1 MEQRLIQ
8 SPQMIQ
14 AMQILQLPA
23 MELEE
28 RIEQELTEN
37 PMLERLEAS
46 AENEPQPATD
56 PAAQEEHAYIESML
70 SELERRSPDRSEMP
84 RTRSNNY
91 DEESDRKQEAL
102 QNTPDEPKN
111 LAESLIEEL
120 AFTELGERGREI
132 AEFVL
137 YSLDERGYL
146 TMSVEDLARDC
157 GVENASVEEVQQALH
172 ELRRLIHP
180 ALGARDLRECLLLQL
195 DAYKL
200 DDELVRQIVD
210 LHLDEVTANRLPRI
224 AKLTGR
230 SIEDVKDA
238 LETLRALEPRPG
250 AQFGGAPATAI
261 LPDVVVERV
270 DGKYEVKV
278 SRDWTPRLTLNPMY
292 RQYLRDARK
301 GDGVQE
307 WVKKRIESARWF
319 IDAVAQRQSTLKRIA
334 ERIFARQKGFLDDG
348 VRALQPLR
356 MQEIA
361 DEVGVHISTV
371 SRAVSG
377 KYAQTPRG
385 SFALK
390 YFFTGG
396 TQREGGEVESQTA
409 IKQRIAEL
417 VAKEDR
423 ANPLSDDQLAALLEQ
438 TEKIKIARRT
448 VTKYRKA
455 LSIPSSSQRK
465 VF

>member
-23 MELEE
+23 LELEE

-37 PMLERLEAS
+37 PLLERVEPTSEPEPAQ
-46 AENEPQPATD
+46 AEGA
-56 PAAQEEHAYIESML
+56 AAQEERAKLESML
-70 SELERRSPDRSEMP
+70 SELERYSPDREQMP
-84 RTRSNNY
+84 RTRSSAY
-91 DEESDRKQEAL
+91 DEESDRKLEAMN
-102 QNTPDEPKN
+102 NTPDEPKN
-111 LAESLIEEL
+111 LAESLLEEL
-120 AFTELGERGREI
+120 AYSELDERGRRI

-146 TMSVEDLARDC
+146 TMAPEELARDC
-157 GVENASVEEVQQALH
+157 GVSDATLDDIELALF
-172 ELRRLIHP
+172 ELRRLVHP
-180 ALGARDLRECLLLQL
+180 ALGARDLRECWLLQL
-195 DAYKL
+195 DAHGYE
-200 DDELVRQIVD
+200 DDLVRRIVEQ
-210 LHLDEVTANRLPRI
+210 HLEDVTANRLPRI
-224 AKLTGR
+224 AKATGQ
-230 SIEDVKDA
+230 SIEAVKEA
-238 LETLRALEPRPG
+238 LDTLRSLDPRPG
-250 AQFGGAPATAI
+250 AKFGGAPATAI
-261 LPDVVVERV
+261 LPDVVVELV
-270 DGKYEVKV
+270 DGKYEVKTT
-278 SRDWTPRLTLNPMY
+278 RDWAPRLTLNPIY

-319 IDAVAQRQSTLKRIA
+319 IDAVAQRQHTLKRIA

-348 VRALQPLR
+348 VRALHPLR

-385 SFALK
+385 SYPLK

-396 TQREGGEVESQTA
+396 TQKDDGEVESQTA

-417 VAKEDR
+417 VAREDR
-423 ANPLSDDQLAALLEQ
+423 SNPLSDDQLAALLEQ
-438 TEKIKIARRT
+438 TDRIRIARRT

>member
-37 PMLERLEAS
+37 PLLERLEAS
-46 AENEPQPATD
+46 AENEPQPTTD
-56 PAAQEEHAYIESML
+56 AAAQEELARTESML
-70 SELERRSPDRSEMP
+70 DELERRSPDRAEMP
-84 RTRSNNY
+84 RTRSSNY

-111 LAESLIEEL
+111 LAESLLEEL

-146 TMSVEDLARDC
+146 TMSIEDLARDC
-157 GVENASVEEVQQALH
+157 GVENATVEEVQQALH

-180 ALGARDLRECLLLQL
+180 ALGARDLRECWLLQL
-195 DAYKL
+195 DAL
-200 DDELVRQIVD
+200 GFEDELVRRIVD
-210 LHLDEVTANRLPRI
+210 QHLDEVTANRLPRI
-224 AKLTGR
+224 AKLTGH
-230 SIEDVKDA
+230 SLEDVKDA
-238 LETLRALEPRPG
+238 LETLKELDPRPG

-278 SRDWTPRLTLNPMY
+278 PREWAPRLTLNPMY